1 MNKRFVAR
9 AFSAAV
15 ITTVVSSGLLV
26 GATTAARAEPAA
38 PDPGIVRAQALDAGL
53 LDVLTADPVLL
64 GTGAIGQPL
73 NVVKPVFG
81 LLSPLVQGLVSTN
94 VTWLCDG
101 EAIPGVGNVLQ
112 FVPTEAQAGC
122 EMTART
128 VSSLLGLV
136 PLSLVT
142 NVIPIA
148 GGDGDLPASLLDV
161 LTQNPVL
168 QGTGAIGEPLTLVEP
183 VFGLL
188 SPLLQS
194 LVTTDVTWLCDG
206 EAIPGVGNVLEF
218 VPTEAQAGCQLAA
231 QTISTLLGLLP
242 LSLITDIVDIPG
254 GVVGAPVA
262 TTAATI
268 SGTPKVGQTLSI
280 TDPVWDTDGVTN
292 AYAWVRNGVA
302 IPGASAKTYELTA
315 QDAGKQVSAKVSGTK
330 AGKTGTSVSNALLI
344 SNEAVQQL
352 VATVAPSISG
362 GKKVGGLLEIN
373 PGAWLGGI
381 VTPLFSYQWY
391 NSSGLIPGATSRQ
404 YVPTLADAGK
414 PLAATVTATLTGFLN
429 GLGIT
434 NVVKVAK
441 VASKT
446 RLSKV
451 RGRLVSIRIS
461 PAAAHPTGKVRLAK
475 GGKTLKTYRV
485 RAADNGKRTVR
496 VPKLGRGTHK
506 IRAIYLGNK
515 ALTRSRSKVVRLT
528 LR

>member
-26 GATTAARAEPAA
+26 GATTGARAEPAA
-38 PDPGIVRAQALDAGL
+38 PDPAIGQERLAEAGL
-53 LDVLTADPVLL
+53 LDFLTEDPVLL
-64 GTGAIGQPL
+64 GTGVIGEPL

-81 LLSPLVQGLVSTN
+81 LLSPLLQGLVTTD

-122 EMTART
+122 EMAART
-128 VSSLLGLV
+128 VSSLLDLV

-142 NVIPIA
+142 NLIPIA
-148 GGDGDLPASLLDV
+148 GGGDDLPASLLDV

-188 SPLLQS
+188 SPVLQA
-194 LVTTDVTWLCDG
+194 LVTTDVTWLCNG

-231 QTISTLLGLLP
+231 QTISTLLGVLP
-242 LSLITDIVDIPG
+242 LSLITDTIDIPG

-302 IPGASAKTYELTA
+302 IPGASAKTYQLTA
-315 QDAGKQVSAKVSGTK
+315 QDAGKQVAAKVTGTK
-330 AGKTGTSVSNALLI
+330 DGLSGTSVSNALLI

-362 GKKVGGLLEIN
+362 TPKAGSVLAIN
-373 PGAWLGGI
+373 PGTWLGGV

-391 NSSGLIPGATSRQ
+391 NTSGAIPGATARE
-404 YVPTLADAGK
+404 YVPTLADAGR
-414 PLAATVTATLTGFLN
+414 PLAATVTATLTGYLS
-429 GLGIT
+429 GLGVT
-434 NVVKVAK
+434 NVVTAAK
-441 VASKT
+441 AKSTT
-446 RLSKV
+446 RLKRV
-451 RGRLVSIRIS
+451 KGRLVSIRVS
-461 PAAAHPTGKVRLAK
+461 PAAAHPTGKVRMK
-475 GGKTLKTYRV
+475 DGKRTLKTYKI

-496 VPKLGRGTHK
+496 LPNLRKGTHK

-515 ALTRSRSKVVRLT
+515 ALTRSRSKVLRLVI
-528 LR
+528 R